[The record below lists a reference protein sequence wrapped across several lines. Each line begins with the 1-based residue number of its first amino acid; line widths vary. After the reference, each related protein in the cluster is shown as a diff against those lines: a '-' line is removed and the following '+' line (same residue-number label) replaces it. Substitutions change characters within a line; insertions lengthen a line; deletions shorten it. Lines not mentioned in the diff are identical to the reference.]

1 MKSIFV
7 QIASYRDPE
16 LIPTIKDLIEKASK
30 PENLKICIAHQ
41 YAEED
46 EWDRLDQFA
55 DDGRFTVIQI
65 PYQES
70 QGTCWARNEIQRHY
84 NGEDYTLHL
93 DSHHRFL
100 KTGTQS
106 VLIL

>member
-16 LIPTIKDLIEKASK
+16 LIPTIKNLIETAHI

-46 EWDRLDQFA
+46 EWDS
-55 DDGRFTVIQI
+55 QI
-65 PYQES
+65 S
-70 QGTCWARNEIQRHY
+70 RCRGII
-84 NGEDYTLHL
+84 
-93 DSHHRFL
+93 SHNP
-100 KTGTQS
+100 KMMN
-106 VLIL
+106 